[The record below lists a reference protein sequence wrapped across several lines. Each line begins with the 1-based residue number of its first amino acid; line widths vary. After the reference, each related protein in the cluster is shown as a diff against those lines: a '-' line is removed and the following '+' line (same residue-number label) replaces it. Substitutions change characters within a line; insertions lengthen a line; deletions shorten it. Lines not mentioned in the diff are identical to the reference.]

1 MKSFSSQN
9 LLLEFLLMH
18 LKVSIS
24 INHSFLP
31 ASFQAAAF
39 KTVSFSVH
47 SVGLTKHERARY
59 SVLCIGIIQ
68 LQDLLKMHYDNFLL

>member
-47 SVGLTKHERARY
+47 SVGLTDQCKA
-59 SVLCIGIIQ
+59 
-68 LQDLLKMHYDNFLL
+68 